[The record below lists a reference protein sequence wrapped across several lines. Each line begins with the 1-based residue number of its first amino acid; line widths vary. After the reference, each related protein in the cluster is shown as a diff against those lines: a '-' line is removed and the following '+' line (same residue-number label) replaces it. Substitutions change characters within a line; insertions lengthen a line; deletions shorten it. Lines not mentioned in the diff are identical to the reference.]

1 MIGNGQSSRF
11 TIRKGALQCYVE
23 LTLAGHQIYIL
34 KEDGTVCSKKY
45 KKINKNKLRK
55 IRKLK

>member
-34 KEDGTVCSKKY
+34 KEDGTVCKEDSGVWIDEKF
-45 KKINKNKLRK
+45 L
-55 IRKLK
+55 